1 VTRLQ
6 GALHGG
12 LANALREGGQYGE
25 ARKEYETALKIFEEL
40 RDLRSRGVDL
50 GNLGAVAMV
59 EGNLAEALNRH
70 RAALALFQQLREP
83 AMEAVAWDELGRVF
97 QRSEQWDE
105 AERHHRESARIKEEA
120 GDLAGAARSWNSLAI
135 VSKNAGKLEAAEGW
149 YRKAIEGGRAQGDLL
164 PVSRAMSNL
173 ADLLQSQPKRLAE
186 ARQLAEEALA
196 LKRTIDPGAAE
207 IWTTYN
213 ILANIAN
220 TEASLTADSH
230 RGAQRGFPGT
240 RQGLKKFLPLIV
252 ATLKAT
258 QNPDHQE
265 DLYPVLE
272 RYSDPGFCK
281 LVTAV
286 QRIVGGERSS
296 DVLGLDAYLD
306 PAPSLIVGII
316 LAALADPS
324 TLSDLVPGGLE
335 T

>member
-1 VTRLQ
+1 VLFRS
-6 GALHGG
+6 
-12 LANALREGGQYGE
+12 
-25 ARKEYETALKIFEEL
+25 
-40 RDLRSRGVDL
+40 LRSRGVDL

-230 RGAQRGFPGT
+230 LQAELRAQVRDYRRLARGAQRGFPGT